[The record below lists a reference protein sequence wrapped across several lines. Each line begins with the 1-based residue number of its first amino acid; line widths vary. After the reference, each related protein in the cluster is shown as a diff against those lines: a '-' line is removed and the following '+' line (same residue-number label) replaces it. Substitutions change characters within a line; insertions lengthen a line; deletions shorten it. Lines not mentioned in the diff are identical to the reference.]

1 MYIYCMYAG
10 MYVCMYVC
18 MYLCIEKIKNNH
30 FQCFGYIYI
39 N

>member
-18 MYLCIEKIKNNH
+18 IYVLKKLKTITFNVLA
-30 FQCFGYIYI
+30 IYI
-39 N
+39 